1 MKRIVITLNI
11 LLACILLTACGDK
24 AEQEGPWIGIAPG
37 SDLASV
43 TERTEYY
50 DLVVETEELFD
61 LGLWEKNPEEYY
73 SFDIQ
78 ERGITIYNLLG
89 TQFAEGEPA
98 QLWSEATPSGV
109 NIYLYRTDGS
119 RELLVSGLAD
129 DDSKFVNATYEGY
142 VDQDKN
148 CYFYYTTWP
157 EMNGEY
163 TPISTVIKTLP
174 TGEIQYPGN
183 RIQNRGYLPDR
194 GRQALSAVA
203 GIQGRKRG
211 SGTI

>member
-1 MKRIVITLNI
+1 MKKLWVI
-11 LLACILLTACGDK
+11 LLAWCCLLYGGCGSQDT
-24 AEQEGPWIGIAPG
+24 
-37 SDLASV
+37 D
-43 TERTEYY
+43 TEIYY
-50 DLVVETEELFD
+50 DIESETEELKFPVE
-61 LGLWEKNPEEYY
+61 LGDM
-73 SFDIQ
+73 F
-78 ERGITIYNLLG
+78 LG
-89 TQFAEGEPA
+89 AQFWQGEPVLLIKRFSDGFL
-98 QLWSEATPSGV
+98 Q
-109 NIYLYRTDGS
+109 NIYLCRRDGS